1 MGAFVL
7 EGMTVTTATAVFCTP
22 ASRPHG
28 PASAGAAACRSP
40 PEAGVH
46 QQIFTTARC
55 AAACVMLR
63 LRPKHDGDR
72 FVPRKDLEGLCEF
85 KSDNVT

>member
-1 MGAFVL
+1 MTINKHPNGRV
-7 EGMTVTTATAVFCTP
+7 EGMTVTTAAAVFCTP

-46 QQIFTTARC
+46 QQIFTRC

-63 LRPKHDGDR
+63 LRPKHAGDR
-72 FVPRKDLEGLCEF
+72 SVPQKDLEGLCEF
-85 KSDNVT
+85 